1 MRTVDAHMHLIDISS
16 HDWYPGLKVWAESIP
31 FPSLYSDFSLAD
43 YRRTAGALQV
53 DAFVHVSATTLPRAY
68 LDEARWVDE
77 LATREGLDLAIIG
90 TIDPSLEPAEI
101 VADLEQQASS
111 ERFRGVRVL
120 YDFVPGSAAA
130 DTTLGWLA
138 ERDLVFDL
146 VTNPDALPQWLAE
159 LAKRP
164 QLRFALE
171 HTGWPTGVDEDARA
185 RWDAAMRE
193 FAETTDAP
201 CKLSGLGMTT
211 MDSSSATLAPWLE
224 RAVELLG
231 WDRVM
236 FGSNMPIE
244 TMAGS
249 FEQQL
254 ETFRL
259 LVAQAPEPEQ
269 AKFWGGN
276 AAAFYEV

>member
-1 MRTVDAHMHLIDISS
+1 MRVVDAHMHLIDITS
-16 HDWYPGLKVWAESIP
+16 HDWYPGLKMWADSIP
-31 FPSLYSDFSLAD
+31 FPSLYGDFALAD
-43 YRRTAGALQV
+43 YRRMSGTLGT

-68 LDEARWVDE
+68 LEETRWIDRI
-77 LATREGLDLAIIG
+77 ATREGLDLVIIG
-90 TIDPSLEPAEI
+90 TVDPGLEPKQI
-101 VADLEQQASS
+101 VADLEQQATV

-120 YDFVPGSAAA
+120 YDFVPGSTAA
-130 DTTLGWLA
+130 DTTLGWLE
-138 ERDLVFDL
+138 ERGFVFDL
-146 VTNPDALPQWLAE
+146 VTNPETLPQWLAE
-159 LAKRP
+159 LGKRP
-164 QLRFALE
+164 GLRYVLE
-171 HTGWPTGVDEDARA
+171 HTGWPTGTDADARDQWE
-185 RWDAAMRE
+185 RAMRA
-193 FAETTDAP
+193 FAESTDAP

-211 MDSSSATLAPWLE
+211 MDTSSSALAPWLE

-244 TMAGS
+244 TMAGT

-254 ETFRL
+254 ETFRS
-259 LVAQAPEPEQ
+259 LVAQASESEQ